1 MDSVLGTDLSMERA
15 ALLAELDIALR
26 NRSHSFSLT
35 SLPADTQYEYEIRS
49 ISLAGRF
56 SSVEGGLFRTRRVPD
71 LRAAVGTDLDIQS
84 TPTAAT
90 ATWFTNR
97 SADTRFA
104 VALPDED
111 FSEDVAVFDGTGSL
125 VHLASVEDLLP
136 GTAYKYRVTSRLVDV
151 DDLIVQGLMTEAQ
164 AIVIKFGTFLTK
176 KENVP
181 LRFLGPP
188 KRVLSAN
195 GAIINFPLNQLAG
208 ALVDYGLVREE
219 VIFDWSAAS
228 GDVLNAHSLTLVGL
242 NASSTYRYRI
252 RVKSLAGDTLST
264 DLDGNDQWSRDLKLR
279 TSAVGDT
286 TAGHYRRPGGGDP
299 RRLGR
304 GALYDRRRDQG
315 DGFLRHQRRDL
326 RHARRI

>member
-1 MDSVLGTDLSMERA
+1 M
-15 ALLAELDIALR
+15 
-26 NRSHSFSLT
+26 
-35 SLPADTQYEYEIRS
+35 
-49 ISLAGRF
+49 
-56 SSVEGGLFRTRRVPD
+56 EGGLFRTRRVPD

-104 VALPDED
+104 VALPDEE

-208 ALVDYGLVREE
+208 ALVD
-219 VIFDWSAAS
+219 
-228 GDVLNAHSLTLVGL
+228 
-242 NASSTYRYRI
+242 
-252 RVKSLAGDTLST
+252 
-264 DLDGNDQWSRDLKLR
+264 
-279 TSAVGDT
+279 
-286 TAGHYRRPGGGDP
+286 
-299 RRLGR
+299 
-304 GALYDRRRDQG
+304 
-315 DGFLRHQRRDL
+315 
-326 RHARRI
+326 